1 MTAKQRPGGGGEQ
14 PGVRLAMRL
23 GDDDV
28 GRRVVVRRRLPDGRL
43 TDVLGVLERWDDEAA
58 VVRSRT
64 GDATVVARGDLV
76 AGKRIPPRP
85 ARRAPVV
92 P

>member
-1 MTAKQRPGGGGEQ
+1 MIGAGS
-14 PGVRLAMRL
+14 GVRLALRL
-23 GDDDV
+23 DTGDV
-28 GRRVVVRRRLPDGRL
+28 GQRVVVRHRLPDGRL

-64 GDATVVARGDLV
+64 GDETFVARADLV
-76 AGKRIPPRP
+76 AGKRIPPAP
-85 ARRAPVV
+85 VRRAPVR